1 VDQGEQR
8 PSVLVVDD
16 DETFRARLAKAL
28 RARGYDVREAADGS
42 AALDSA
48 RADSPE
54 LAIIDLRMPGISGL
68 ALLGELRA
76 IDPETRVLMLTGY
89 GSIATAVEAMRAGAI
104 GYVTKPADVDQILN
118 EFSRFEAQAGNGA
131 GLPAP
136 SAPPTTPS
144 LARTEWEHIQRVLTD
159 CAGNVSQAARALHI
173 HRRSLQRKLGK
184 APPR

>member
-1 VDQGEQR
+1 VDANEQR

-16 DETFRARLAKAL
+16 DDVFRARLAKAL
-28 RARGYDVREAADGS
+28 RGRGYDAREAADG
-42 AALDSA
+42 AAAVASA
-48 RADSPE
+48 REDSPE
-54 LAIIDLRMPGISGL
+54 LAIVDLRMPGTSGL
-68 ALLGELRA
+68 TVLQELRA

-89 GSIATAVEAMRAGAI
+89 GSIATAVEAMRLGAI

-118 EFSRFEAQAGNGA
+118 EFTRHEAEAPVAGDKA
-131 GLPAP
+131 LP
-136 SAPPTTPS
+136 STTPT

-159 CAGNVSQAARALHI
+159 CAGNVSQAARVLRI